1 MAPNGDEYVDGDL
14 PGLDS
19 DIPGLDEVDVSP
31 DPGPTT
37 DPAPLEEPAS
47 QWTHDEL
54 DDWFEND
61 FGGDKAFYEKI
72 GSPLGIVDLGFEGL
86 DVPIEMRPSVEAYS
100 QQSLGIRLRDG
111 RTVDAAAHHWRN
123 LSKEMKEQFRTGWS
137 AWEKADE
144 PPDELDPDPVVDEL
158 APLPIIGERLP
169 ILENDPVGDEP
180 ANGESSSPAP
190 GSFKWLM
197 VVAAAA
203 LVGLAIGAAVLLM
216 DNNSEGSEVAV
227 NTVETSP
234 ATTASTTAE
243 ASPAKTASTT
253 SEESTSTPPTSSGTL
268 DPLVESP
275 PLGDTYTATKTA
287 DLATDA
293 RGGHREVPPV
303 GTSYEAT
310 LLVEETCTGDI
321 CSYQSTLDLES
332 ACCPTEPADYL
343 LSIEW
348 GQREPATWEVN
359 ESSWT
364 IEMSAQYAYAESQ
377 DGLCVVLLEDFW
389 ELTITDTQVI
399 DNDTT
404 AAMFTGTITRSDSL
418 DQSISTLG
426 SHPNGQVICPF
437 ATQPAIDQW
446 SVAGVAIINPAQTS

>member
-1 MAPNGDEYVDGDL
+1 MAPGGDEYVDGDL

-19 DIPGLDEVDVSP
+19 DLPGQDDEVDVSP
-31 DPGPTT
+31 DPGATT

-61 FGGDKAFYEKI
+61 FGGDKAFGEKI
-72 GSPLGIVDLGFEGL
+72 GYPIDFLEVGFKRRP
-86 DVPIEMRPSVEAYS
+86 DVPMEIRPSVEAYS
-100 QQSLGIRLRDG
+100 QQSNLGPTEDFS
-111 RTVDAAAHHWRN
+111 VDDAAHHWRN

-144 PPDELDPDPVVDEL
+144 PPDGVLDPDPVVDEL
-158 APLPIIGERLP
+158 APLPLIGEPLP

-197 VVAAAA
+197 MGAGAA

-216 DNNSEGSEVAV
+216 GNNSEDSEVAV
-227 NTVETSP
+227 NTVEASP
-234 ATTASTTAE
+234 ATTAI
-243 ASPAKTASTT
+243 TT
-253 SEESTSTPPTSSGTL
+253 SEESTSTPPTSAGTL

-275 PLGDTYTATKTA
+275 PPGNTYTATKTA

-293 RGGHREVPPV
+293 RGGHREIPPV

-321 CSYQSTLDLES
+321 CSYQSTFDLES

-364 IEMSAQYAYAESQ
+364 IEMFARYAYAESQ

-446 SVAGVAIINPAQTS
+446 SVAGVAIIKPAQTP